1 MTPESFHSQTPN
13 DSNWR
18 RIARRGWTVYLM
30 PLARRRWPLVALG
43 VAALV
48 VVFWAMSGRGGV
60 AAETHADE
68 EGSATTDTLVT
79 MNAVSQKLAGI
90 EMVTAMTSANAPL
103 IANGTITYDANLVS
117 FLAPR
122 VESRVVSVRAD
133 LGQQVRAG
141 TVLAILESSEV
152 GRTRGEL
159 ERARAGVEVA
169 TRNFQREKRLFDQQI
184 SPQRELLEAE
194 SQLRSAEA
202 DYASAVASLGAVGA
216 SAGVGATFALVS
228 PISGTVVERKAS
240 PGEVAGPGSTLF
252 TVADLR
258 HVWITVDIYEGDLR
272 RVRDGAGATVVPS
285 ALPDMSFAGSVT
297 YAGGV
302 VDAGSRTFKVRVA
315 VSNSD
320 LRLRPGMF
328 AQVRIDAPASTDI
341 GGAVVVPEIAVQ
353 EVGGKQV
360 VFVAGRLPG
369 QFIARAVTLGSGAAG
384 GMVTIT
390 SGVRP
395 GDAIVG
401 KGAFQLKAEM
411 LKASLG
417 DAH

>member
-1 MTPESFHSQTPN
+1 
-13 DSNWR
+13 
-18 RIARRGWTVYLM
+18 M

-43 VAALV
+43 GVALV
-48 VVFWAMSGRGGV
+48 VAFWAMSGRGGV

-68 EGSATTDTLVT
+68 KASAAADTLVT
-79 MNAVSQKLAGI
+79 LNPTAQRLAGI
-90 EMVTAMTSANAPL
+90 EMVTATTSANAPL
-103 IANGTITYDANLVS
+103 VANGTITYDANLVS

-122 VESRVVSVRAD
+122 VEGRVVAVRAD

-141 TVLAILESSEV
+141 TVLAILESAEV
-152 GRTRGEL
+152 GQTRGEL

-169 TRNFQREKRLFDQQI
+169 RRNYQREKRLFDQQI

-194 SQLRSAEA
+194 AQLRSAEA
-202 DYASAVASLGAVGA
+202 DYASAVASLRAVGA
-216 SAGVGATFALVS
+216 SAGAGATFALVS

-240 PGEVAGPGSTLF
+240 PGEVAGPASTLF

-272 RVRDGAGATVVPS
+272 RVRDGAQATVVPS
-285 ALPDMSFAGSVT
+285 ALPDMSFTGRVT

-302 VDAGSRTFKVRVA
+302 VDAASRTFKVRVA

-328 AQVRIDAPASTDI
+328 AQVRIDAPATTDVT
-341 GGAVVVPEIAVQ
+341 GAVVVPEIAVQ
-353 EVGGKQV
+353 EVGGRPV

-369 QFIARAVTLGSGAAG
+369 QFVARAVTLGSGASG

-395 GDAIVG
+395 GEVIVG

-411 LKASLG
+411 LKASFG
-417 DAH
+417 DSH